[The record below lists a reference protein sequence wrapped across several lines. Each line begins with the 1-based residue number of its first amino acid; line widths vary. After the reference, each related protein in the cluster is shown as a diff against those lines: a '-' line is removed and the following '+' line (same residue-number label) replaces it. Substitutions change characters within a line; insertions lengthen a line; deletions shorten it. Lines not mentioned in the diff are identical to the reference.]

1 MPWSGLG
8 CQSGRFFEESMT
20 FTWTVIVAGVVGWVL
35 GWGSALLTDWLQ
47 GNEEAP
53 IAGRSMLV
61 RDPLVQAG
69 SAAVWI
75 AARLVYGDESL
86 RWVYAGLLAV
96 PLIQVGVTD
105 LRTRYVYTVIVG
117 IGLALG
123 LALGWQFHG
132 VEWWTSLAG
141 AVGAFTA
148 FFALYLLGRLLY
160 RGRGVEAMAR
170 GDIEIATMVGA
181 VAATCTAAALF
192 EGVLIGGAL
201 ALGTWIVRR
210 SRHGFMPYG
219 PGLCLGGLAT
229 LFWC

>member
-1 MPWSGLG
+1 
-8 CQSGRFFEESMT
+8 MT
-20 FTWTVIVAGVVGWVL
+20 FTWTVVVAGVVGWVL

-47 GNEEAP
+47 GDEQLL
-53 IAGRSMLV
+53 IAGRSFLV

-69 SAAVWI
+69 SAAVWV

-105 LRTRYVYTVIVG
+105 LRSRYVYTVVAG
-117 IGLALG
+117 IGVAFG
-123 LALGWQFHG
+123 LAFGWQLHAT
-132 VEWWTSLAG
+132 EWWTSLAG
-141 AVGAFTA
+141 ALGACAA

-170 GDIEIATMVGA
+170 GDIEIAAMVGA
-181 VAATCTAAALF
+181 VAGACTATALF

-201 ALGTWIVRR
+201 AVGTWIVRR

>member
-1 MPWSGLG
+1 MPWSATR
-8 CQSGRFFEESMT
+8 CQSSRFSEESMT
-20 FTWTVIVAGVVGWVL
+20 FTWTVIVAGIVGWVL

-47 GNEEAP
+47 GDEQAL
-53 IAGRSMLV
+53 IVGRSLLV

-69 SAAVWI
+69 SAAVWV
-75 AARLVYGDESL
+75 AARLVYGDDSL
-86 RWVYAGLLAV
+86 RWVYVGLLAV
-96 PLIQVGVTD
+96 PLIQVGMTD

-117 IGLALG
+117 IGVALG
-123 LALGWQFHG
+123 LAFGWRFHG

-141 AVGAFTA
+141 ALGAFVA
-148 FFALYLLGRLLY
+148 FLALYLLGRLLY

-170 GDIEIATMVGA
+170 GDIEIAAMVGA

-192 EGVLIGGAL
+192 EGVFIGGAL
-201 ALGTWIVRR
+201 ALGTWIARR

-219 PGLCLGGLAT
+219 PGLCLGGLVS